1 MIDKAGLID
10 LWDEIRSYWAY
21 KHLRT
26 ETTQLVP
33 GVGAERPWAF
43 VVGQN
48 PGAEE
53 NRVGLPFVGASGR
66 ALHMLMDIA
75 RMYAYPSP
83 PGLDLA
89 GTVRPNVWLTNVVKY
104 MTPGNRALT
113 SGEIIHATEL
123 LRREYKLV
131 GSPKL
136 IVAVG
141 SAAAEALGFVPI
153 TNRGSLFPR
162 GGGTYGCVQYHPAY
176 GLRGD
181 DRVKDRIERQWQN
194 MAQEIEEMRDELQA
208 YDR

>member
-1 MIDKAGLID
+1 MIDKPGLID
-10 LWDEIRSYWAY
+10 LWDEIGQHWAY

-66 ALHMLMDIA
+66 VLHMLMDLA
-75 RMYAYPSP
+75 GMYAYPSP

-89 GTVRPNVWLTNVVKY
+89 GTVHPNVWLTNTVKY
-104 MTPGNRALT
+104 LTPGNRALT
-113 SGEIIHATEL
+113 GGEIIHATEL

-131 GSPKL
+131 GSPRL

-141 SAAAEALGFVPI
+141 SAAATALNFPPAS
-153 TNRGSLFPR
+153 RGRIFPLR
-162 GGGTYGCVQYHPAY
+162 NGNYGCAQYHPAY
-176 GLRGD
+176 GMRGD
-181 DRVKDRIERQWQN
+181 DKLKDRIEAQWES
-194 MAQEIEEMRDELQA
+194 MGQEIEEMRDELQA